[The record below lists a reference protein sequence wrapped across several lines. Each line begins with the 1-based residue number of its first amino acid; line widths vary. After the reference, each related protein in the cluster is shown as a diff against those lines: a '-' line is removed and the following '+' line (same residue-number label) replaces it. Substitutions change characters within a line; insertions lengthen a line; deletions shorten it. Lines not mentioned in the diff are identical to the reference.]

1 MSKVIAMMI
10 VLCSALAEL
19 PALAQQTTGIVAG
32 RIVDAQGA
40 AVPGVTVTAPEHAH
54 RFARVD
60 MSDTKACTG

>member
-1 MSKVIAMMI
+1 MRKVIAMMI

-40 AVPGVTVTAPEHAH
+40 AVPGVTVTARNAQTG
-54 RFARVD
+54 FARVD
-60 MSDTKACTG
+60 ISTRKACTG